1 MIEKIAKKLHL
12 DSKGK
17 KLICES
23 RISSFDQKKV
33 NELPT
38 AIEVRELTR
47 YFGSFV
53 AVDRINFSIRSGEV
67 VAFLGPNGAGKTTTI
82 KMLTGLLRPSF
93 GQAFIL
99 GYDVEKNMSQIKN
112 YIGYMSQRFSLYPLL
127 TVAENIEF
135 FGGIVGLSRPKLKAK
150 MEELAAIIS
159 PIYLNQA
166 TQVLPPGIRQE
177 VALFAA
183 QLQDPE
189 IIFLDEPTSGVSPER
204 RRDFWMK
211 IYDLKRQGKT
221 LLVSTHNLDEAEYAD
236 RVIII
241 HQGKIRFQGELSF
254 LYRQEQVTSLEDFF
268 KKMVSA

>member
-1 MIEKIAKKLHL
+1 MIEKIAKKLQL
-12 DSKGK
+12 NSGK
-17 KLICES
+17 KRSIFEA
-23 RISSFDQKKV
+23 RISPLDNNKV
-33 NELPT
+33 DGLST

-47 YFGSFV
+47 CFGSFV

-67 VAFLGPNGAGKTTTI
+67 IAFLGPNGAGKTTTI
-82 KMLTGLLRPSF
+82 KMLTGLLRPSS
-93 GQAFIL
+93 GQAFIF

-127 TVAENIEF
+127 TAAENIEF
-135 FGGIVGLSRPKLKAK
+135 FGGIVGLPRQKIKAK
-150 MEELAAIIS
+150 IEELAAIIS
-159 PIYLNQA
+159 PTYLNQPA
-166 TQVLPPGIRQE
+166 RILPPGIRQE

-183 QLQDPE
+183 LLHDPK

-211 IYDLKRQGKT
+211 IYDLKRQKKT

-241 HQGKIRFQGELSF
+241 HQGKIRFQGELPF
-254 LYRQEQVTSLEDFF
+254 LYRQEQVVSLEDFF